1 MLAAWQAPPRVPCCG
16 VIEDRHLQAQ
26 ESAVGGGALPSALEP
41 TERARY
47 ARHLLLP
54 EVGPEGQARLKAS
67 SVLVIGAGGL
77 GSPLLTYLAAA
88 GVGRLG
94 IVDPDRVELSNLQR
108 QILFSEAT
116 VGEYKADA
124 ARRRLQQ
131 VNPLVEV
138 VAHRRRFHG
147 GNALDLAR
155 GWQVIVDGT
164 DNFATRYLSNDVAV
178 WLGVPNVYA
187 SIHRFEGQCSVFAPH
202 LGGPCYRCLF
212 PRPPDPGAV
221 PSCAEAGVLGALPGL
236 LGTLQAVETIKL
248 LLGLGDVLIGR
259 LLHVDTLRMRFTT
272 IRLKRDPDCAV
283 CGPRPRIVEPI
294 DYDQFC
300 GGGAAPAT
308 EPGDLAL
315 EVEARELAQWLRSD
329 RPPLLIDVREPGEA
343 AIASIAGAR
352 LIPLGQLEQR
362 LDELPAERTAA
373 LVLHCKSGVR
383 SGRALELLRRHGWR
397 QVRHLRGGIDAW
409 REQVDSALADY

>member
-1 MLAAWQAPPRVPCCG
+1 MPCWIVIRERPADKPSTVAAPP
-16 VIEDRHLQAQ
+16 L
-26 ESAVGGGALPSALEP
+26 ALEP
-41 TERARY
+41 ADRARY

-77 GSPLLTYLAAA
+77 GSPALTYLAAA

-94 IVDPDRVELSNLQR
+94 VVDPDRVEVSNLQR
-108 QILFSEAT
+108 QILFGDAT

-124 ARRRLQQ
+124 AKERLRQ

-138 VAHRRRFHG
+138 VAHRQRFHG
-147 GNALDLAR
+147 GNAMDLAR
-155 GWQVIVDGT
+155 GWDVIVDGT

-178 WLGVPNVYA
+178 WLRVPNVYA

-212 PRPPDPGAV
+212 PRPPAPDAV

-236 LGTLQAVETIKL
+236 LGTLQAVEAIKL
-248 LLGLGDVLIGR
+248 LLGLGDSLIGK
-259 LLHVDTLRMRFTT
+259 LLHIDTLRMRFTT
-272 IRLKRDPDCAV
+272 IRLKRDPGCPV
-283 CGPRPRIVEPI
+283 CGPTPSITAPV

-300 GGGAAPAT
+300 RGDSGSAAPG
-308 EPGDLAL
+308 EGNGCVGGDGAD
-315 EVEARELAQWLRSD
+315 EIAPAELAELLRGE
-329 RPPLLIDVREPGEA
+329 RPPVLIDVREPGEA
-343 AIASIAGAR
+343 AIASITGAR

-362 LDELPAERTAA
+362 LDELPGEPGTA

-383 SGRALELLRRHGWR
+383 SARALDLLRRHGWR
-397 QVRHLRGGIDAW
+397 QARHLRGGIDAW
-409 REQVDSALADY
+409 REQIEPQLAEY